1 MSLEVHGIQASHTF
15 LQGPPILKAEVKGQ
29 QSELILAVFLTKLV
43 LLLVKS
49 QGTNTEMSQEKVIYV
64 EPKFLYSEK
73 KEDKRYQSHKRKESP
88 WHIIAIIL
96 GIVCLFLLLAITVLG
111 YMYFETNSKCN
122 TQDMKDTNERNASV
136 PGAEDHSV
144 LPPSTVKGYGIYQG
158 KWSCYG
164 KDCYYFSK
172 EEKTWMESKQSCQ
185 DLGSSLIKIDDQEE
199 QVFIQS
205 KIKYSH
211 WIGLEKRGVHH
222 PWKWLDGTNTSKNL
236 DFQNSNDGRCGCL
249 KSINIIPEVC
259 TKLLPYICKKSLLAL
274 IIN

>member
-1 MSLEVHGIQASHTF
+1 
-15 LQGPPILKAEVKGQ
+15 
-29 QSELILAVFLTKLV
+29 
-43 LLLVKS
+43 
-49 QGTNTEMSQEKVIYV
+49 
-64 EPKFLYSEK
+64 
-73 KEDKRYQSHKRKESP
+73 
-88 WHIIAIIL
+88 
-96 GIVCLFLLLAITVLG
+96 
-111 YMYFETNSKCN
+111 
-122 TQDMKDTNERNASV
+122 MKDTNERNASV

-144 LPPSTVKGYGIYQG
+144 LPPSTG
-158 KWSCYG
+158 KLSCYG

-211 WIGLEKRGVHH
+211 WIGLE
-222 PWKWLDGTNTSKNL
+222 

-259 TKLLPYICKKSLLAL
+259 SKPFPYICEKMFTCLD
-274 IIN
+274 N